1 MKYMIRETYT
11 CQRGKV
17 PEYVECLKVIID
29 AQKSGGFSFHKI
41 MVDITDKLDTVCHEY
56 EVDSVDKYFEWQRG
70 FFANIDARHRQVVDK
85 INECTVDGHRE
96 IFEVL
101 M

>member
-29 AQKSGGFSFHKI
+29 AQKSSGISFHKL
-41 MVDITDKLDTVCHEY
+41 MVDITHQLDTVYHEY
-56 EVDSVDKYFEWQRG
+56 EVDRVDKYFEWQRG
-70 FFANIDARHRQVVDK
+70 FYANIDPQSQQLVDK
-85 INECTVDGHRE
+85 INDCTVSGHRE

>member
-11 CQRGKV
+11 CQRGKA
-17 PEYVECLKVIID
+17 PEYVECLKIIID
-29 AQKSGGFSFHKI
+29 AQKSSGISFHKI
-41 MVDITDKLDTVCHEY
+41 LVDITDSLDTVGHEY
-56 EVDSVDKYFEWQRG
+56 EVDSIDKYFEWRRG
-70 FFANIDARHRQVVDK
+70 FFANIDAQTRQVVDK
-85 INECTVDGHRE
+85 INECTVSGHRE